1 MPYRESTSRV
11 TFMECLMNVLVI
23 RRPFICIPSSLPPF
37 YCKKSLKSKIFFKFK
52 EMVESNIKQGSAFV
66 VNHN

>member
-37 YCKKSLKSKIFFKFK
+37 YWLGTSYATSTVFFGYS
-52 EMVESNIKQGSAFV
+52 VPALAQSAR
-66 VNHN
+66 